1 MALQVGDACQKQSA
15 IVWRSA
21 SRIGKGADDIVITN
35 DQHARK
41 GVVHDKVDVG
51 NHPNENGNQVICTDE
66 QMYTK
71 SQTHHRIGWTDWW
84 CHTAY
89 HNGFDRE
96 LRATSGRRRG

>member
-1 MALQVGDACQKQSA
+1 M
-15 IVWRSA
+15 
-21 SRIGKGADDIVITN
+21 ITN

-71 SQTHHRIGWTDWW
+71 SQTHTALGGPTGGAIQPTTTVSIGSCAPPADDVAVDSDVGQR
-84 CHTAY
+84 CPVV
-89 HNGFDRE
+89 FM
-96 LRATSGRRRG
+96 RGV